1 MWHKFLQRCNIYCID
16 EFDKREPN
24 KYKYLNEKRV
34 FWSRCDTSSE
44 KSIKEVMKNIWNN
57 PRFDIVI
64 DNVNNFAITRQKYLD
79 RYCIG
84 QYYIEDGDEVRIVK

>member
-1 MWHKFLQRCNIYCID
+1 
-16 EFDKREPN
+16 
-24 KYKYLNEKRV
+24 
-34 FWSRCDTSSE
+34 
-44 KSIKEVMKNIWNN
+44 MKNIWNN